1 MSQAKTT
8 TNHDEIRRWAEERK
22 GRPSVVR
29 TGKGKGG
36 ILRFDFGEKDE
47 KLEEISWEEFFQIF
61 EDSHIAFLHQ
71 DKTADGKTS
80 RFFKFVE
87 RDDKKR

>member
-1 MSQAKTT
+1 MSQATT
-8 TNHDEIRRWAEERK
+8 TVDHGEIRRWAEERQ

-36 ILRFDFGEKDE
+36 ILRLDFGEKDE
-47 KLEEISWEEFFQIF
+47 KLEEVRIF
-61 EDSHIAFLHQ
+61 DESHIASLHQ